1 MDSFMILGWSNVAA
15 GGVALLLGIP
25 LWRRKIPMNR
35 WYGAR
40 FKKSF
45 ESEDNWYRINEQSGK
60 QLMLWSVPLLAIGGA
75 ALAFPGKSSSGWAD
89 VLAFTPLLLFAP
101 CLLSYRFAKKL

>member
-1 MDSFMILGWSNVAA
+1 MDPLMILGWSNVAA
-15 GGVALLLGIP
+15 GSAALLLGIP

-45 ESEDNWYRINEQSGK
+45 ESAENWYRINEHSGK
-60 QLMLWSVPLLAIGGA
+60 QLMLWSLPLLAIGAA
-75 ALAFPGKSSSGWAD
+75 ALLFPGESSSGWTD
-89 VLAFTPLLLFAP
+89 VLAFTPLLLCVP
-101 CLLSYRFAKKL
+101 CLVSYRFAQKL

>member
-1 MDSFMILGWSNVAA
+1 MISGWNNVFAGAA
-15 GGVALLLGIP
+15 GLLLGIP

-45 ESEDNWYRINEQSGK
+45 ESDENWYRINEHSGK
-60 QLMLWSVPLLAIGGA
+60 LLVLWSVPLLGIGAA
-75 ALAFPGKSSSGWAD
+75 ALAFPCAFRAVWAD
-89 VLAFTPLLLFAP
+89 ILAFTPLLLCVP
-101 CLLSYRFAKKL
+101 CWMSYRFARKL

>member
-1 MDSFMILGWSNVAA
+1 MDSFMILGWSNVLV
-15 GGVALLLGIP
+15 GGLGLLLGIP

-45 ESEDNWYRINEQSGK
+45 ESEDNRYRINEHSGK
-60 QLMLWSVPLLAIGGA
+60 QLMLWSVPLLAIGAA
-75 ALAFPGKSSSGWAD
+75 ALAFPGEPGAGWAD
-89 VLAFTPLLLFAP
+89 VLAFTPLLLCVP
-101 CLLSYRFAKKL
+101 CLLSYRFARKL